1 MISIGRDMGTF
12 QPVLDRDAV
21 QVVKSPAGEEFVF
34 LPKKDFDALV
44 LALEDAREDLE
55 DIAAYDAAMAE
66 MAANPVPHFPPELSA
81 LMLRGNRRLA
91 AIRKWRAVSVGELAA
106 KSGVSTADIAA
117 FESGAGEQTIEQ
129 AQFLAAALDVHTAW
143 LEP

>member
-1 MISIGRDMGTF
+1 MGSF

-44 LALEDAREDLE
+44 LAFEDAREDLE
-55 DIAAYDAAMAE
+55 DIAILDQRLAE
-66 MAANPVPHFPPELSA
+66 MATNPVPHFPPEVSA
-81 LMLRGNRRLA
+81 LMLRGDRRLA
-91 AIRKWRAVSVGELAA
+91 AIRKWRSVGVGALAA
-106 KSGVSTADIAA
+106 KSGVSAADIAT
-117 FESGAGEQTIEQ
+117 FETGEREQTVEQ
-129 AQFLAAALDVHTAW
+129 AQSLAAALDVHPAW